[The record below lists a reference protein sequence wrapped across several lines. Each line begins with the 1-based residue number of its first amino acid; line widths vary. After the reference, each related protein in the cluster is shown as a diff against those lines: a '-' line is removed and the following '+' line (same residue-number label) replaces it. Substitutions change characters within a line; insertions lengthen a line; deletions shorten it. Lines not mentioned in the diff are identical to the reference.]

1 MTNAICV
8 DPQDVGKIWFRVRG
22 MIVAALLRGSNETP
36 IEEVE
41 RELACGL
48 MLLWLG
54 VDGPEIVSA
63 GITQLSGGVCT
74 LVAYGGRRE
83 DHLMETIE
91 NYARDEGCKKVRV
104 IGREGWKRV
113 LKQYRQP
120 YIVLE
125 KAI

>member
-1 MTNAICV
+1 MIAAAL
-8 DPQDVGKIWFRVRG
+8 VRG
-22 MIVAALLRGSNETP
+22 TGETKIQEIENELDNGT
-36 IEEVE
+36 
-41 RELACGL
+41 

-54 VDGPEIVSA
+54 VDGIEIVSA
-63 GITQLSGGVCT
+63 GITQLTDDVCT

-91 NYARDEGCKKVRV
+91 QYARDEDCKKVRV

-113 LKQYRQP
+113 LKDYRQP

>member
-1 MTNAICV
+1 MTQALCV
-8 DPQDVGKIWFRVRG
+8 DPQDVGKVWFRVRG
-22 MIVAALLRGSNETP
+22 LILAALKRGTNETP

-41 RELACGL
+41 CLLATGL
-48 MLLWLG
+48 MLLWL
-54 VDGPEIVSA
+54 VMDGIEIVSA
-63 GITQLSGGVCT
+63 GVTQLSDGVCT
-74 LVAYGGRRE
+74 LVAHGGRRE

-113 LKQYRQP
+113 LKEYRQP

-125 KAI
+125 RTL